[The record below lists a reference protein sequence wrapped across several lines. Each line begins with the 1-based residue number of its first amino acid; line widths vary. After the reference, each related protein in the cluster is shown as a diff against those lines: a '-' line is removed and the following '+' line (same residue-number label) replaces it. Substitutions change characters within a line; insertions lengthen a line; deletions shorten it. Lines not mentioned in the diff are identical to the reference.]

1 MKQNFDI
8 SLIPISKGECEIVP
22 DDVVNY
28 DSLEECII
36 RKNYNKS
43 KNNTKLECNDSS
55 CYLGYLCGQKKC
67 LRLNYTKQQ
76 KTIEHIL

>member
-8 SLIPISKGECEIVP
+8 SLIPITKGECEIVP

-55 CYLGYLCGQKKC
+55 CYLGYLCGQKKMSP
-67 LRLNYTKQQ
+67 
-76 KTIEHIL
+76 IELYETAENNRTHM